1 MSDAASQPGE
11 VLSPLEIRRALL
23 LDHLHDRI
31 DQLCLRLDA
40 IGSRIDTQ
48 QTRIETRIFMI
59 EAELGELPRII
70 ERSMRAALDD
80 EANGI

>member
-1 MSDAASQPGE
+1 
-11 VLSPLEIRRALL
+11 
-23 LDHLHDRI
+23 
-31 DQLCLRLDA
+31 LDA